1 MSSHPICTDV
11 GESIIIDFISE
22 ASESIHHP
30 TFFRFQELVN
40 MYQRMF
46 PSLKVDFDSE
56 LLRYKEYAERIRP
69 LVRDTVS
76 YLDKSIR
83 TGKKVLVEGANAAM
97 LDIDFGKLFFFF
109 FFNLMQCVIVS
120 ILFIKLSQFYI

>member
-109 FFNLMQCVIVS
+109 FLI
-120 ILFIKLSQFYI
+120 